1 MSEDNKIVLTLHDE
15 ETEAKAGLAQAGLN
29 ADAAALAA
37 EEERKKAEAAAAAKT
52 PVFVDDSV
60 LTDEERKQVEDFA
73 KTIDLHET
81 NTILQYGAGAQKKI
95 SDFSDATLNNVRTK
109 DLGEAGNLL
118 SNLVVELKGFDTE
131 KEKGL
136 LGLFKKA
143 GNSVQSMKAKYDKAE
158 VNVEKIADA
167 LENQQIVL
175 MKDIALLDQMYEKNL
190 VNYKELTMYIL
201 AGQKK
206 LKQAREVEL
215 PELMDKAKKS
225 GLAEDA
231 QAANDYE
238 QLINRFEKKLYDLE
252 LTRNVAL
259 QMGPQI
265 RLVQNNDTLMTEKI
279 QSTLVNTIPLWKSQM
294 VLALGINHSKEAV
307 EAQQAVSEVTNQLL
321 KKNAE
326 TLKQETIATAKESE
340 RGLVDIETLQQTN
353 RALISTLEE
362 VVKIQDEGRAKR
374 AAAEH
379 ELAKI
384 EGELKAK
391 LLEINREVPDKK

>member
-1 MSEDNKIVLTLHDE
+1 MSEEKKEGIVLTLTDE
-15 ETEAKAGLAQAGLN
+15 QTQEKVDLANDQLVE
-29 ADAAALAA
+29 AA
-37 EEERKKAEAAAAAKT
+37 EELEAQTTQPK
-52 PVFVDDSV
+52 PVFVDDSM
-60 LTDEERKQVEDFA
+60 LTEEEKKQVEEFS

-95 SDFSDATLNNVRTK
+95 SDFSDATLSNVRTK

-131 KEKGL
+131 KEKGI
-136 LGLFKKA
+136 LGWFKK
-143 GNSVQSMKAKYDKAE
+143 GTNSVKAIKARYDKAE
-158 VNVEKIADA
+158 VNVDKIADA

-175 MKDIALLDQMYEKNL
+175 LKDIALLDEMYEKNL
-190 VNYKELTMYIL
+190 TNYKELTMYIL

-206 LKQAREVEL
+206 LKETREVEL
-215 PELMDKAKKS
+215 PKLIEEAKRT

-231 QAANDYE
+231 QKANDLE
-238 QLINRFEKKLYDLE
+238 QLCNRFEKKLYDLE

-307 EAQQAVSEVTNQLL
+307 EAQEAVSQVTNELL
-321 KKNAE
+321 QKNAE
-326 TLKQETIATAKESE
+326 TLKMETIATAKESE

-353 RALISTLEE
+353 QKLIETLEE

-374 AAAEH
+374 AEAEVK
-379 ELAKI
+379 LAEI
-384 EGELKAK
+384 EGTLRQK
-391 LLEINREVPDKK
+391 LLEINREVPGSK

>member
-1 MSEDNKIVLTLHDE
+1 MSEEHKIVLTLQDE
-15 ETEAKAGLAQAGLN
+15 DAAAKAGLAQTGLEQ
-29 ADAAALAA
+29 DAAKLAA
-37 EEERKKAEAAAAAKT
+37 EEERRKAEAMKT
-52 PVFVDDSV
+52 PVFVDDSM
-60 LTDEERKQVEDFA
+60 LTEEERKQVEEFS
-73 KTIDLHET
+73 KTIDLHAT

-95 SDFSDATLNNVRTK
+95 SEFSDATLNNVRTK
-109 DLGEAGNLL
+109 DLGEAGSLL

-131 KEKGL
+131 KEKGI
-136 LGLFKKA
+136 LGLFKKGA
-143 GNSVQSMKAKYDKAE
+143 NSVEAMKAKYNKAE

-167 LENQQIVL
+167 LENQQITL

-190 VNYKELTMYIL
+190 INYKELTMYIL

-215 PELMDKAKKS
+215 PEMIQKAKES

-307 EAQQAVSEVTNQLL
+307 EAQQAVSEVTNALL

-340 RGLVDIETLQQTN
+340 RGLVDIETLQKTN
-353 RALISTLEE
+353 R
-362 VVKIQDEGRAKR
+362 D
-374 AAAEH
+374 
-379 ELAKI
+379 
-384 EGELKAK
+384 
-391 LLEINREVPDKK
+391 